1 MLSAPLCRLVCE
13 ASSELRS
20 CGWTDEVQSYMR
32 DRKRLCVRQDAS
44 NTLGAS
50 LLRFFLFSVKLF
62 CCYFYMGRT

>member
-50 LLRFFLFSVKLF
+50 LLRFFLIFCQIILLLF
-62 CCYFYMGRT
+62 LYG